1 MGAAA
6 TGAAATGAAAQEAA
20 ATEVAATRAA
30 ATGAA
35 VLGAA
40 PPAKRL
46 KSAAF
51 ASRASARS
59 AVVSKRRE
67 GCLSGSF
74 ALELPEKIRGIEEMD
89 EDLSFQFEDGEL
101 QREEEKE
108 EEEEEEAEEQ
118 REEEEAEEQR
128 EEEEDVDKQRE
139 EDEKR
144 THRPVRPSLPSQQGF
159 TCSSCLSRNH
169 FTAYPFCV
177 CCGYKI
183 L

>member
-1 MGAAA
+1 M
-6 TGAAATGAAAQEAA
+6 
-20 ATEVAATRAA
+20 RAA

-35 VLGAA
+35 VMGAA

-46 KSAAF
+46 KSAVF

-67 GCLSGSF
+67 GRLSGSF
-74 ALELPEKIRGIEEMD
+74 ALESPEKIRGIEEMD
-89 EDLSFQFEDGEL
+89 EELSFQFEDGDLQRENE

-108 EEEEEEAEEQ
+108 EAEEQREEEAEEQ

-128 EEEEDVDKQRE
+128 EEEEDVDQQRE
-139 EDEKR
+139 EDEKPA
-144 THRPVRPSLPSQQGF
+144 HRPLMSSLPSQQGF

-177 CCGYKI
+177 CCGYKV

>member
-1 MGAAA
+1 M
-6 TGAAATGAAAQEAA
+6 
-20 ATEVAATRAA
+20 
-30 ATGAA
+30 GAA
-35 VLGAA
+35 VLQGAA

-46 KSAAF
+46 KCAVF

-67 GCLSGSF
+67 GRLSGRF
-74 ALELPEKIRGIEEMD
+74 AQESLEKIRGIEELD
-89 EDLSFQFEDGEL
+89 EELSFQFEDGEL
-101 QREEEKE
+101 QREDEKREEEKE
-108 EEEEEEAEEQ
+108 EVEQ

-128 EEEEDVDKQRE
+128 EEEEDVEEQRT
-139 EDEKR
+139 EDEKPA
-144 THRPVRPSLPSQQGF
+144 HRPLKLSLPSQQGF

-177 CCGYKI
+177 CCGYRV